1 MIQQILLCQ
10 ESNYFALRT
19 CCQKF
24 LTSRMDIW
32 NFIIQSVKVCNL
44 DDRILLSS
52 RGLHRKVMNKIFVVE
67 FVPCKNM
74 VTSYKI
80 HTFIILSF
88 VDCTVLLM
96 YFELNQ
102 CTVHN
107 SMFECCSI
115 RYESYQTDCFDTTYK
130 STLRL
135 WLF

>member
-32 NFIIQSVKVCNL
+32 NFIIQSVQVCNL
-44 DDRILLSS
+44 DYRILLSS
-52 RGLHRKVMNKIFVVE
+52 RGLHIKVMNKIFVVE

-74 VTSYKI
+74 DFVRS
-80 HTFIILSF
+80 IILSF

-115 RYESYQTDCFDTTYK
+115 RYESYQTDCFDTSYK
-130 STLRL
+130 STVQV